1 MEWLM
6 LIEDYSTK
14 KQDRE
19 GVCLLF
25 NFVCAALRKVKLSLS
40 PKRLLTMYRGEVP
53 ERLDMR
59 SGGRLKAYSRRGGS
73 RGSSSRRR
81 SRNLR
86 WRPLVSCRRTGE
98 RAGAV

>member
-53 ERLDMR
+53 ETQKQKLALKTAGKLQENWRK
-59 SGGRLKAYSRRGGS
+59 GRCGLALQG
-73 RGSSSRRR
+73 
-81 SRNLR
+81 
-86 WRPLVSCRRTGE
+86 
-98 RAGAV
+98 